1 MLGPWDFP
9 GGSLV
14 KTGLS
19 MQGTR
24 VRSLVGA
31 LRSHRPP
38 HTAKKKMQGSYLED
52 PKVWAVITGIP

>member
-9 GGSLV
+9 GGSVV

-31 LRSHRPP
+31 LRSHRPH
-38 HTAKKKMQGSYLED
+38 HTAKKKCRVLTLKTLKPGLL
-52 PKVWAVITGIP
+52 